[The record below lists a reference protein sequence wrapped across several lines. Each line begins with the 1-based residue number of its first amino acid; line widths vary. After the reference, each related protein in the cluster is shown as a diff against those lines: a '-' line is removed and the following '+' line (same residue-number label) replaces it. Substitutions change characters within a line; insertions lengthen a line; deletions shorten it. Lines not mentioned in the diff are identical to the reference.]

1 MDNNEASSIVVSND
15 ETSKRIKIDKNTKLE
30 DFYQLIIN
38 AFPPSDNYNMNLFYY
53 EGYSHEKSYVSTEK
67 DYVKANKKGIE
78 YFYFCPNNSNNNENY
93 DYIKYYSVII
103 FSPIKIL
110 NQEYQNEERKKM
122 QLSNIQIKSN
132 INNPNNNVSN
142 NINNRQMNLIM
153 NNPIMNPM
161 MNFPNINPMVNPMMN
176 FPMMNPMMSFQNMN
190 PMMNPMMSFQNMNPN
205 MNPMMSFQNMNPMML
220 NNLMMNSEKNPIMMY
235 SMMSQLSNIYSKNQW
250 MGLNLIG
257 QINPGILTSF
267 YQNLE
272 NRNENNVNNNIISND
287 NNFEDIPEYET
298 IDTETNPLNKYIE
311 NAINMSY
318 TMKLEISKEQLS
330 NPGKFVNIEKTLSSP
345 GLLSNLEPSNDD
357 YKYILCL
364 IGKILQNN

>member
-1 MDNNEASSIVVSND
+1 MS
-15 ETSKRIKIDKNTKLE
+15 
-30 DFYQLIIN
+30 
-38 AFPPSDNYNMNLFYY
+38 PMMN
-53 EGYSHEKSYVSTEK
+53 
-67 DYVKANKKGIE
+67 
-78 YFYFCPNNSNNNENY
+78 
-93 DYIKYYSVII
+93 
-103 FSPIKIL
+103 
-110 NQEYQNEERKKM
+110 
-122 QLSNIQIKSN
+122 
-132 INNPNNNVSN
+132 
-142 NINNRQMNLIM
+142 
-153 NNPIMNPM
+153 NPM
-161 MNFPNINPMVNPMMN
+161 MN
-176 FPMMNPMMSFQNMN
+176 FQNMN
-190 PMMNPMMSFQNMNPN
+190 PMMNPMMNYPN
-205 MNPMMSFQNMNPMML
+205 MNPMMNPMMNYPNMNPMMNYPNMNPMMNPMMNYPNMNPMMNPTLNPMML

-272 NRNENNVNNNIISND
+272 NRNENNVNNNNIITND

-330 NPGKFVNIEKTLSSP
+330 NPGNFVNIEKTLSSP
-345 GLLSNLEPSNDD
+345 GLLSNLEPSYDD

-364 IGKILQNN
+364 IILFM